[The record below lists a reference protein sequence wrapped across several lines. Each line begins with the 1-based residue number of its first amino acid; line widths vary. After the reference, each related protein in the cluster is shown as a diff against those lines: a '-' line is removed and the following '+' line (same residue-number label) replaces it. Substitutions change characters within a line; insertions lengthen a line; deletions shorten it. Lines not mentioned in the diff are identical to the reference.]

1 MVSNL
6 AAVGIVPD
14 FGGCYEDQM
23 LRASATE
30 NDLYAIRSAGERI
43 AVIHWGFRSLDT
55 LKCAVIAGLRRLGDL
70 ARRLPYDG

>member
-6 AAVGIVPD
+6 AAIGIVPD

-23 LRASATE
+23 LRTSATE
-30 NDLYAIRSAGERI
+30 NHMYAIRTAGERI
-43 AVIHWGFRSLDT
+43 ALIHGGFRSLDT
-55 LKCAVIAGLRRLGDL
+55 PKCAVIAGLRLLEEL